1 MPKKT
6 TDEKIDAMA
15 AMVGRAFTD
24 LDKRIDDR
32 FNHVDQDFADVRQR
46 LDRVEN
52 ILITGQE
59 NRLSRLEDSMR
70 QARTKLGL

>member
-6 TDEKIDAMA
+6 TDEKIDALA

-24 LDKRIDDR
+24 LEKRIDDR
-32 FNHVDQDFADVRQR
+32 FNQVDQDFAEVRQR
-46 LDRVEN
+46 FDRIEN

-70 QARTKLGL
+70 QVRTKLGL

>member
-6 TDEKIDAMA
+6 TDEKIDALA